1 MINLNPPNKLLP
13 KKGRL
18 LISYPLMSDPYFKR
32 SVVLLCEHNEE
43 GSFGFV
49 LNKYLDV
56 KLSELVQDLPDVSNR
71 IALGGPVQ
79 TANLFFLHTMGH
91 EIEGSIEV
99 ADKIYMGGEFDAL
112 REKLITGELK
122 DDQVR
127 FFVGYSGWSENQLD
141 QELADNAWLISEAPS
156 NILMNTSTEK
166 LWQKT
171 LIDMGKEYSFLAH
184 LPEDPSL
191 N

>member
-1 MINLNPPNKLLP
+1 MINLNPPNKLKP

-18 LISYPLMSDPYFKR
+18 LISYPLMNDPYFKR

-49 LNKYLDV
+49 LNKYIDV
-56 KLSELVQDLPDVSNR
+56 KLSELVQDLPDTSNR

-79 TANLFFLHTMGH
+79 TSNLYFLHTIP
-91 EIEGSIEV
+91 EIEGSI
-99 ADKIYMGGEFDAL
+99 K
-112 REKLITGELK
+112 ITGNIYLGGHFESLRLRMQSGHPG
-122 DDQVR
+122 DDQIR
-127 FFVGYSGWSENQLD
+127 FFVGYSGWSENQLEG
-141 QELADNAWLISEAPS
+141 ELSDNAWFVSEAPS
-156 NILMNTSTEK
+156 GILMNTSTDK
-166 LWQKT
+166 LWHRT
-171 LIDMGKEYSFLAH
+171 LKNMGKEYSFLAN

>member
-1 MINLNPPNKLLP
+1 MINLNPPNKLSP
-13 KKGRL
+13 KRGRL
-18 LISYPLMSDPYFKR
+18 LISYPLMNDPYFKR

-56 KLSELVQDLPDVSNR
+56 SLSELVEDLPDIPNR

-79 TANLFFLHTMGH
+79 TSNLFFLHTMGH
-91 EIEGSIEV
+91 QIEGSIEV
-99 ADKIYMGGEFDAL
+99 ADNIYMGGEFESL
-112 REKLITGELK
+112 RDKLNQGILQN
-122 DDQVR
+122 DQVR
-127 FFVGYSGWSENQLD
+127 FFVGYSGWSEKQLEG
-141 QELADNAWLISEAPS
+141 ELADNAWLVSEAPAD
-156 NILMNTSTEK
+156 ILMSTSTEK
-166 LWQKT
+166 LWQKALT
-171 LIDMGKEYSFLAH
+171 DMGKEYSFLAH